1 MKIRVFSDII
11 GTSIFINNKLA
22 EHDILVKSVWV
33 LLILVKYGII
43 PHDTDSVSKLIHKYG
58 DFSKIP
64 SIHEF
69 ITNDMVNDDKFK
81 FNIDIKSIKINI
93 DKKHPK
99 LFSTLQK
106 YLIKKHN
113 IDFQ

>member
-1 MKIRVFSDII
+1 MKIRIFSDNI
-11 GTSIFINNKLA
+11 GTSIFINDKLV
-22 EHDILVKSVWV
+22 EHDILVKSSWI
-33 LLILVKYGII
+33 LLKFIKYGII
-43 PHDTDSVSKLIHKYG
+43 PHTTESVSDLIHKYG

-69 ITNDMVNDDKFK
+69 ITIDMVDDDRFR
-81 FNIDIKSIKINI
+81 FDINIKSVQINI